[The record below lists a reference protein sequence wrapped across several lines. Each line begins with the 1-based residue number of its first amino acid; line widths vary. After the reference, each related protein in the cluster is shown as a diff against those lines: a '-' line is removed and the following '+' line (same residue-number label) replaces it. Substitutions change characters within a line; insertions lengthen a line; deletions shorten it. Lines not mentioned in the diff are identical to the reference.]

1 MRKFVLKSYNNL
13 LFLFMYQHAFHKFQD
28 AKIEKNMQTTN
39 HFLNLRHIISMKLLS
54 CRIDYSNFGFVVWK
68 TVWKQDK
75 CYFVKPTFVF
85 ATIFLSCAM
94 HAAYLK
100 FLPQT
105 IITYWW
111 LFTLCKKDLEGLLAI
126 YTDRHLRKNQSE
138 SFGRSS
144 FLLLNN
150 LSFYDL
156 CLVCIQ
162 FFKHTEAKI
171 IYLATPGLGDRKKS
185 WRARECCRRLHFG
198 LVDHF

>member
-1 MRKFVLKSYNNL
+1 MCEKLYETRQRLLCKTYICLWNYFSTSY
-13 LFLFMYQHAFHKFQD
+13 
-28 AKIEKNMQTTN
+28 
-39 HFLNLRHIISMKLLS
+39 
-54 CRIDYSNFGFVVWK
+54 
-68 TVWKQDK
+68 
-75 CYFVKPTFVF
+75 
-85 ATIFLSCAM
+85 AM

-126 YTDRHLRKNQSE
+126 YTDRRLRKNQSE

-171 IYLATPGLGDRKKS
+171 RIIYLTSQQFHISSSENEWLFAWFSQFLLLENEMHAGT
-185 WRARECCRRLHFG
+185 
-198 LVDHF
+198 